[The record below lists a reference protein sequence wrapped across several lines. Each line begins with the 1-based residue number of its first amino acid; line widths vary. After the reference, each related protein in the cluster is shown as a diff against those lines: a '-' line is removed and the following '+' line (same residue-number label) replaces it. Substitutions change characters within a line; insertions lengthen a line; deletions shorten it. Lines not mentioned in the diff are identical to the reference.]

1 MSYYN
6 ITGSQIYRNNAE
18 LYRHTLAL
26 YLDESVIMRT
36 GTGSGMLYLT
46 ELEPLVG
53 IER

>member
-6 ITGSQIYRNNAE
+6 ITGGQKYRNNAE

-26 YLDESVIMRT
+26 YLVESVIMRT
-36 GTGSGMLYLT
+36 GTGSVMFYLS
-46 ELEPLVG
+46 ELECLAG